1 MSFMISKES
10 DNIQS
15 ITEIEDAFSAIA
27 ADGEHPY
34 VTREELS
41 QVRLHSLLHRMLLCA
56 IVSIGAVTR
65 TV

>member
-15 ITEIEDAFSAIA
+15 ITEIEDAFRAIA

-41 QVRLHSLLHRMLLCA
+41 QVKLHCLLHRMLL
-56 IVSIGAVTR
+56 
-65 TV
+65 

>member
-15 ITEIEDAFSAIA
+15 ITEIEEAFRAIA
-27 ADGEHPY
+27 ADGEKPY

-41 QVRLHSLLHRMLLCA
+41 QVSQHQLVMK
-56 IVSIGAVTR
+56 
-65 TV
+65 